1 MGVGIISRHRRED
14 SGGGPMSDSSFI
26 KAIDDLL
33 TINGNLSFP
42 QNSRVAH
49 GNTRYKNGTPDILVM
64 RRGDGAFFG
73 LELKQG
79 SDTVSKDQKEMLSK
93 INGIAIGAGLV
104 IWNDRNYMDV
114 LRAAGLID

>member
-1 MGVGIISRHRRED
+1 
-14 SGGGPMSDSSFI
+14 MSDSSFI

-49 GNTRYKNGTPDILVM
+49 KNTRYKNGTPDILVM
-64 RRGDGAFFG
+64 RRGKCQVCHCAGFVG
-73 LELKQG
+73 IELKQG
-79 SDTVSKDQKEMLSK
+79 SDVVSGDQKEMLSR
-93 INGIAIGAGLV
+93 INRIAIGAGLV
-104 IWNDRNYMDV
+104 IWNDGNYMDA